1 MTKQTGQTT
10 TTHDLWCEII
20 GVFMQTPTGTIGRV
34 SGINMDTGMARL
46 ALSNGRYIDVPQ
58 GTLTRPSKF

>member
-1 MTKQTGQTT
+1 
-10 TTHDLWCEII
+10 
-20 GVFMQTPTGTIGRV
+20 
-34 SGINMDTGMARL
+34 MARL